1 MPDKPSLFA
10 APVTEL
16 EALRAELRC
25 ILQHPAIAPARQQV
39 AAEQICQCTEA
50 ARLRHW
56 LALAVDECGRWEE
69 QTLAA
74 ESCGGQCMM
83 AGKLSRA

>member
-1 MPDKPSLFA
+1 MLNPSHCRSSA
-10 APVTEL
+10 ALPACLEV

-39 AAEQICQCTEA
+39 AAAQICQCTEA

-74 ESCGGQCMM
+74 ESCG
-83 AGKLSRA
+83 ASA